1 MNPIVYGVEK
11 LKGFVNDFIKGC
23 DYSSRRNPI
32 EIMKRLQRES
42 FSDLMKLRER
52 QDKVE
57 RLLSFYKASK
67 VNPLQGSN
75 TLLRGEVD
83 FLAGVLLMSNV
94 DGEHGDGAGRAGIR
108 TRVDSK
114 FRFETSVGD
123 KDTFGVEFMA
133 NQRRIE
139 DNNGDAIGTPLTLS
153 KLFYKGNT
161 GDWFSAMVIPF
172 GGQFRDLEV
181 ASEFSLQ
188 DEKGLTDLSFG
199 PPMLHKHSGGAVGVA
214 VRRSSIIASLA
225 QSVCRMGNEHCFST
239 FGQVVCQ
246 LPTRLKLSL
255 LGLRRVPKLASRNF
269 RLGAIAIPLG
279 SSSDVEDPDT
289 VIEAPLPPLT
299 TNTPEGSI
307 SLKLES
313 ELDEYQ
319 RLGGWIEMKQAN
331 PRVLQW
337 AVNLSDSS
345 EDVFGWGVNVGGFVE
360 GPRNWDH
367 YQIESYVK
375 LNLGKRFSL
384 KPGVAYVVD
393 GNSRTLALVLRSNCY
408 F

>member
-1 MNPIVYGVEK
+1 MNPIISGVEK
-11 LKGFVNDFIKGC
+11 IKGFVNDFINGR
-23 DYSSRRNPI
+23 DYSSRRHPI
-32 EIMKRLQRES
+32 EILKRLQRES

-75 TLLRGEVD
+75 TLFRGEVD
-83 FLAGVLLMSNV
+83 FLAAVLLMSNV
-94 DGEHGDGAGRAGIR
+94 DGGHWDGVGRAGIR

-114 FRFETSVGD
+114 FRFETTVGD
-123 KDTFGVEFMA
+123 NDTFGVEFMA
-133 NQRRIE
+133 NQRRVE
-139 DNNGDAIGTPLTLS
+139 DNNGDVYGTPLTLS
-153 KLFYKGNT
+153 KLFYKGNA

-172 GGQFRDLEV
+172 GAQFRDLDV

-199 PPMLHKHSGGAVGVA
+199 PPMLHQHSGGAIGVA
-214 VRRSSIIASLA
+214 VRRSNIIASLA
-225 QSVCRMGNEHCFST
+225 QSVSGMGNEHRLST

-246 LPTRLKLSL
+246 LPIRLKLSL
-255 LGLRRVPKLASRNF
+255 LGLRRGPKLASRNF
-269 RLGAIAIPLG
+269 RRGAVAIPLG
-279 SSSDVEDPDT
+279 SSSHVENSDT
-289 VIEAPLPPLT
+289 VVEAPLPPLT
-299 TNTPEGSI
+299 TNTPDGSVA
-307 SLKLES
+307 LKLES

-345 EDVFGWGVNVGGFVE
+345 EDVFGWGASVGGVVE

-384 KPGVAYVVD
+384 KPGFAYVVD